1 MPSDNTIYIL
11 SQPPSSLLTFNH
23 LVYVLWISTMPSKQ
37 QQTLLNP
44 GAYKKFEL
52 YNQYLEMFLQSMSY
66 ALNALSWVSRQACK
80 HDAFTMLSKQ
90 THANKHKH
98 IHFRLTSTK
107 YNCTSSLIRNCAL
120 KHISKHSPSLL
131 YGFVNSLNL
140 NCR

>member
-1 MPSDNTIYIL
+1 ML
-11 SQPPSSLLTFNH
+11 
-23 LVYVLWISTMPSKQ
+23 SKQ

-66 ALNALSWVSRQACK
+66 ALNALSWVSRQACE

-98 IHFRLTSTK
+98 IHFRLASAK

-120 KHISKHSPSLL
+120 KCCYTLAFPFSAVWI
-131 YGFVNSLNL
+131 
-140 NCR
+140 C